1 MKTLR
6 ILFIVL
12 SVYIAFLAGANP
24 ALALGSSNDTFSCL
38 TPVGS
43 VIADYQDGT
52 HGIIGQGSKVGK
64 DTVYQLPNGNALQ
77 CFCSV
82 TEGGIQT
89 NWIKTSGLSGDQIKV
104 YENQGWIYVPSG
116 AAWGL
121 SDEPYLAQNMSF
133 GCLSF
138 SGGQSGSDGRS
149 DGRTD
154 GKTDGK
160 SSGVSIVQS
169 AKGSNLASTGN
180 MLFILE
186 IFSVGLFMTVIGLIL
201 RRKAN

>member
-1 MKTLR
+1 MKFLKTVL
-6 ILFIVL
+6 LVL
-12 SVYIAFLAGANP
+12 SIYVAYLSSANP
-24 ALALGSSNDTFSCL
+24 ALASEAAIDSASCL

-52 HGIIGQGSKVGK
+52 HGIVGQGSMVGK

-82 TEGGIQT
+82 TEGGVQT
-89 NWIKTSGLSGDQIKV
+89 NWVKTSTLSEDQIKI
-104 YENQGWIYVPSG
+104 YENQGWMYVPSG

-121 SDEPYLAQNMSF
+121 SDEPYLAQNMSY
-133 GCLSF
+133 GCLHFPST
-138 SGGQSGSDGRS
+138 GGGSDGH
-149 DGRTD
+149 TD
-154 GKTDGK
+154 GQ
-160 SSGVSIVQS
+160 SSNGGTSIVQA

-180 MLFILE
+180 VLFIIE
-186 IFSVGLFMTVIGLIL
+186 IFSVGLFMVVIGLIL